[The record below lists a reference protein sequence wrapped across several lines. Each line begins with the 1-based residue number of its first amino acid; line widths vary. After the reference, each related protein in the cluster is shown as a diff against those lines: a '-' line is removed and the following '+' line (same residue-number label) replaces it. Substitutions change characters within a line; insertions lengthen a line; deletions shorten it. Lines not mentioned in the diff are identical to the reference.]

1 MRKGGGKEEGRQGRG
16 EGGRE
21 KGRKRDTQSNRNGRK
36 SMLKLWKD
44 FYMYSLYSLVH
55 VMVTGLTTPTHLLQV
70 KVEVIQLSSKA
81 VLGLI
86 KSRVL
91 GISGSQCLLRFLQP
105 VLQLAPEKGEEN
117 GGTVETSF
125 SGPWLLVLV

>member
-1 MRKGGGKEEGRQGRG
+1 M
-16 EGGRE
+16 
-21 KGRKRDTQSNRNGRK
+21 TS
-36 SMLKLWKD
+36 
-44 FYMYSLYSLVH
+44 
-55 VMVTGLTTPTHLLQV
+55 PTYLLQV
-70 KVEVIQLSSKA
+70 KVEVIQLSSEA

-86 KSRVL
+86 KSRIL